1 MAKRFLGFTPE
12 QRGKILPE
20 LAGMQEDEQRKVIA
34 SNPAYQQKLGNATE
48 QAMRILNPEPVKA
61 NEGVYVRGY
70 AQGGQAKLDS
80 AQKRLSDAQTALQ
93 AARDAQA
100 ANPEDE
106 ALVKRVSEK
115 EAAVTRAQEALNTA
129 QSNFK
134 TTEIDSAAEMVSDIQ
149 KDPTSGVVGAD
160 VEKITTTDEQLVS
173 KDVAKIED
181 PVVQADVTTAGTA
194 DAVVAPEK
202 TPAPT
207 VEATTV
213 SKEIDATLDKLT
225 AATGL
230 PSDEALAKAAT
241 MKPEELAQLG
251 LDAAQITAAQTVKA
265 PDERKL
271 EEGEMIEGATVDM
284 ERVRKETN
292 FEAATGAPS
301 SDATVQ
307 GQLTGL
313 MEDFEGKEPP
323 AWAAGAMRAASAQMA
338 ARGLSSS
345 SMAGQAIV
353 QAAMESAIPIAS
365 QDAKTAASFE
375 LQNLSNK
382 QQSAMFAAQQ
392 RVEFLNLEFNQEFQT
407 RVANASKISD
417 IANMNFTAE
426 QQVALENA
434 RLAQS
439 VDLANLDAAN
449 AKVLSDAAAMSQLDM
464 TNLNNRQQAQVQ
476 QANAFLQMDMKNL
489 DNEQSTSIFKSQQ
502 ITNAMLT
509 DAAADNAAKQFNA
522 TNEIQ
527 VNQFYDNST
536 ATVALQNNEQ
546 ANAQERFNAGEAN
559 AVAMHNSKMLEAR
572 EQFNAQNSLII
583 EQANASWYQQVA
595 TADTAAINQANRDK
609 AAEANNM
616 TQLAFNA
623 VMQETRDL
631 MSYAWQT
638 ANNDAERATQLA
650 LGKLQSDAAAAS
662 AKANISNGMW
672 GALGQ
677 FGAAFLRRG
686 SSTPSPTGN

>member
-1 MAKRFLGFTPE
+1 
-12 QRGKILPE
+12 
-20 LAGMQEDEQRKVIA
+20 
-34 SNPAYQQKLGNATE
+34 
-48 QAMRILNPEPVKA
+48 
-61 NEGVYVRGY
+61 
-70 AQGGQAKLDS
+70 
-80 AQKRLSDAQTALQ
+80 
-93 AARDAQA
+93 
-100 ANPEDE
+100 
-106 ALVKRVSEK
+106 
-115 EAAVTRAQEALNTA
+115 
-129 QSNFK
+129 
-134 TTEIDSAAEMVSDIQ
+134 
-149 KDPTSGVVGAD
+149 
-160 VEKITTTDEQLVS
+160 
-173 KDVAKIED
+173 
-181 PVVQADVTTAGTA
+181 
-194 DAVVAPEK
+194 
-202 TPAPT
+202 
-207 VEATTV
+207 
-213 SKEIDATLDKLT
+213 
-225 AATGL
+225 
-230 PSDEALAKAAT
+230 
-241 MKPEELAQLG
+241 
-251 LDAAQITAAQTVKA
+251 
-265 PDERKL
+265 
-271 EEGEMIEGATVDM
+271 
-284 ERVRKETN
+284 
-292 FEAATGAPS
+292 
-301 SDATVQ
+301 
-307 GQLTGL
+307 
-313 MEDFEGKEPP
+313 
-323 AWAAGAMRAASAQMA
+323 
-338 ARGLSSS
+338 
-345 SMAGQAIV
+345 
-353 QAAMESAIPIAS
+353 
-365 QDAKTAASFE
+365 
-375 LQNLSNK
+375 
-382 QQSAMFAAQQ
+382 MFAAQQ
-392 RVEFLNLEFNQEFQT
+392 RAEFLNLEFNQEFQT

-527 VNQFYDNST
+527 VNQFYDNLT